1 MEITNLVPRTDLM
14 NVPNPTLPI
23 WKRILSAPLL
33 LTLAAVAMA
42 IPIFRAD
49 LWIADQDIVNAT
61 LDTIP
66 QQNWLP
72 KQLWSLSHVLKPG
85 VVWAYQ
91 IWNALS
97 LWLLGMVVYQVAEH
111 FAQRTTRVNPTMA
124 NRTGLIAG
132 LLVMSH
138 PLAGTTSCSI
148 SNLDWQLAT
157 LFSTTTAYFTLVFS
171 SRPQLSAMIFGLIS
185 LLLASFSSPA
195 GLPLGIGGAL
205 IILHLAAEGERRR
218 CLDWLLAQRGMAKSA
233 IIIGSFVVMGLSWL
247 LKSTW
252 DKHSGGIGLS
262 WTTHWLTQ
270 GRVFWMQIKSCFV
283 PKNLMPDHT
292 LAWSESWSDWP
303 ATLGLALLILLTVGL
318 FFFTGRKHPGGHG
331 PRWAAFL
338 LLALLPT
345 CLMLGWRSAR
355 AWSEVRWYAA
365 LPWGS
370 IFVAWML
377 GWLISRW
384 RAMSVPIGL
393 GVPCFLAF
401 TSLGETAKY
410 QGTDELASIIMA
422 SEPHNLKVSNFIQER
437 EAERG
442 NLTAV
447 MKASLPFEEAY
458 RTMAIYNATNPHH
471 RRYDLLNAL
480 RWWVE
485 AERRVQMAV
494 QKNYG
499 TEYANA
505 YADSSTS
512 RFKEE
517 VKLLALTQPEA
528 LPLLD
533 LLTIPKSNN
542 VPSKQRPSDAIPG
555 INSATASGSPA
566 DN

>member
-1 MEITNLVPRTDLM
+1 M
-14 NVPNPTLPI
+14 NVAIPTVPG
-23 WKRILSAPLL
+23 WKRVFSAPML
-33 LTLAAVAMA
+33 LTLTAAAMA

-49 LWIADQDIVNAT
+49 LWITDQNIVTAT
-61 LDTIP
+61 LDQIP
-66 QQNWLP
+66 HQNWLP
-72 KQLWSLSHVLKPG
+72 RQLWSLSHVMKPEII
-85 VVWAYQ
+85 WAYQ
-91 IWNALS
+91 IWNVLA
-97 LWLLGMVVYQVAEH
+97 LWLLGLVVYQVAEH
-111 FAQRTTRVNPTMA
+111 FAQRTSRVNPAMA
-124 NRTGLIAG
+124 NRTGLVAG
-132 LLVMSH
+132 LLVMCH
-138 PLAGTTSCSI
+138 PLAGTSACSI

-157 LFSTTTAYFTLVFS
+157 LFSTVAAYFALVFA
-171 SRPQLSAMIFGLIS
+171 SRPQVSVLVFGLIS
-185 LLLASFSSPA
+185 ILLAALSSPS
-195 GLPLGIGGAL
+195 GLPLSVGSIF
-205 IILHLAAEGERRR
+205 IIFHLAPEGERRR
-218 CLDWLLAQRGMAKSA
+218 CMEWLLVQQRAAKAVILLGALQIMSLA
-233 IIIGSFVVMGLSWL
+233 WL

-252 DKHSGGIGLS
+252 DTHSGQIGLS
-262 WTTHWLTQ
+262 WSAHWLTQ

-283 PKNLMPDHT
+283 PKGLMPDHT
-292 LAWSESWSDWP
+292 LAWSETWSDWP
-303 ATLGLALLILLTVGL
+303 ASLGLALLLLATVTL
-318 FFFTGRKHPGGHG
+318 FVIVGRKHAGSHG

-345 CLMLGWRSAR
+345 FLMLGWRTAR

-365 LPWGS
+365 LPWGA

-401 TSLGETAKY
+401 TSIGETAKY
-410 QGTDELASIIMA
+410 QGTDELASIVMA

-458 RTMAIYNATNPHH
+458 RTMSIYNATNPHK

-499 TEYANA
+499 MEYANA
-505 YADSSTS
+505 YAESSTS
-512 RFKEE
+512 RFKDE
-517 VKLLALTQPEA
+517 VKQLAVTQPEA
-528 LPLLD
+528 LPLFD
-533 LLTIPKSNN
+533 LLNTPKNTT
-542 VPSKQRPSDAIPG
+542 PSQKPRTTDSIPG
-555 INSATASGSPA
+555 INSATASGSPG